1 MKYQNDKT
9 NAFAFSKRQLKG
21 LRNKVNSLVEMDS
34 VDVIFYIN
42 LANREDRCA
51 HFLEQI
57 PALSSDMSKIIRID
71 AIYNKNGALGC
82 THSHIKAIETF
93 LENLKWKTC
102 IIFEDDFTFYN
113 DSPEYNNSLL
123 HKFFTNFTDWDM
135 LHLSTNQTKPAI
147 PTAIPEIN
155 KVVCS
160 QTSSGYLIHKESAP
174 KILANFKESADL
186 LEYLNI
192 KTSYSLDIYWEKL
205 NLVRYAFNPN
215 MGYQYPSISDIENR
229 FVTYGC

>member
-1 MKYQNDKT
+1 
-9 NAFAFSKRQLKG
+9 
-21 LRNKVNSLVEMDS
+21 MDS

-42 LANREDRCA
+42 LANREDRHA

-57 PALSSDMSKIIRID
+57 PALCSDMSKIIRID

-82 THSHIKAIETF
+82 TRSHIKAIETF
-93 LENLKWKTC
+93 LENLKWKTG

-113 DSPEYNNSLL
+113 DSPEHNNSLL

-160 QTSSGYLIHKESAP
+160 QTSSGYLIHRESAP

-215 MGYQYPSISDIENR
+215 MGYQYPCVSDIENR

>member
-1 MKYQNDKT
+1 
-9 NAFAFSKRQLKG
+9 
-21 LRNKVNSLVEMDS
+21 MDS

-42 LANREDRCA
+42 LANREDRNT

-57 PALSSDMSKIIRID
+57 RALCPDTSKIIRID
-71 AIYNKNGALGC
+71 AIHNKFGPLGC
-82 THSHIKAIETF
+82 TRSHIKAIETF

-113 DSPEYNNSLL
+113 DSPEHNNSLL

-147 PTAIPEIN
+147 LTSIPEIV
-155 KVVCS
+155 KITRS

-186 LEYLNI
+186 LEYLKN
-192 KTSYSLDIYWEKL
+192 KKLHSLDIYWEKL
-205 NLVRYAFNPN
+205 NLVRYAFDPN
-215 MGYQYPSISDIENR
+215 MGYQYPCVSDIENR